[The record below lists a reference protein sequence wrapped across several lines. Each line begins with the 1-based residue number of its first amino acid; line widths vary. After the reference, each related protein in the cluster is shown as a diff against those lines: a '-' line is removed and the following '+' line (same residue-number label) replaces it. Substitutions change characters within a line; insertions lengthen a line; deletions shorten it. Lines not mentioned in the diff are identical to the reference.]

1 MIKPKQIKCKTIDGE
16 ELEYTISRIPAV
28 YAREIITQYPSSAMP
43 KVGDYKVNQDLMVK
57 LLGYVSVNKDGHD
70 IKLGNIDLINN
81 HVPDFD
87 VLAKIEYEM
96 LNYNSNFFSVGKISK
111 GLSGLAESLKPLI
124 TQILK
129 DSQVPLSQK
138 AKLAWQN
145 LGKSTT
151 SKTR

>member
-1 MIKPKQIKCKTIDGE
+1 MDGE

-43 KVGDYKVNQDLMVK
+43 KMGNYEVNEKLMVK
-57 LLGYVSVNKDGHD
+57 LMSYVAVKKGDQE
-70 IKLGNIDLINN
+70 IKLGNKDLINN

-87 VLAKIEYEM
+87 VLAKIEFEM
-96 LNYNSNFFSVGKISK
+96 LQYNSNFFSIGKISK

-138 AKLAWQN
+138 IKLALKN
-145 LGKSTT
+145 SVKTT
-151 SKTR
+151 T